1 MLFRNYANIQKEA
14 LFSGLYSATV
24 NIVPHKKE
32 VLLSGYYSAT
42 VLNAKKNCHHA
53 NFTFVTFT
61 VSKKILFKM
70 NRSVHLSP
78 AP

>member
-42 VLNAKKNCHHA
+42 VLNAKKKLPSCKFYICN
-53 NFTFVTFT
+53 
-61 VSKKILFKM
+61 IY
-70 NRSVHLSP
+70 SVKENP
-78 AP
+78 V